1 MLADTLSTFTQHLDI
16 LPHEYLRRD
25 LPSGRVIAITDTA
38 ASGLPTND
46 DWLLCVYAS
55 ADAFADAD
63 EPVHV
68 ADSDSSV
75 CDLDTA
81 AWHAVRCYA

>member
-16 LPHEYLRRD
+16 LPHAYLRRD
-25 LPSGRVIAITDTA
+25 LPSGRVVVITDFDM
-38 ASGLPTND
+38 SGLPRSDN
-46 DWLLCVYAS
+46 WAVCVYAS
-55 ADAFADAD
+55 ADAFEDAD
-63 EPVHV
+63 EPVDF

-81 AWHAVRCYA
+81 AWHAVRRYA

>member
-1 MLADTLSTFTQHLDI
+1 MLTDTLSTFTQHLDI

-55 ADAFADAD
+55 ADAFADAE
-63 EPVHV
+63 EPIDY
-68 ADSDSSV
+68 ADHESSMMT
-75 CDLDTA
+75 LDNA
-81 AWHAVRCYA
+81 AWQFIRHYA